1 MLRWFQEIP
10 NFLVRNR
17 NKVAIASIVAIVVA
31 IIASFYNPLKNHFLM
46 NEPQAAIDEANN
58 NNRGSERV
66 DSRSQHQQQQQSVQR
81 GNNSYDIGRKGNNR
95 SRLLLRVRRQFDSAC
110 KHFLPTLRKKIFDLI
125 DINTI
130 VRQIKELR
138 NTNNG
143 LVNGQQH
150 VDAESQLWEDVKIS
164 AFTMHFVTMYML
176 AAVCTLL
183 KIQLHILARSIALS
197 VSQKNPM
204 ASSSVSSSVGN
215 NAYLDYDA
223 GYDEDA
229 LSMDNEMFR
238 ELIEG
243 TYRHLFNKGLKSLS
257 AMIREI
263 VIRDLADW
271 TVKDKVKV
279 EFEEISDI
287 VKHIRSHVEKD
298 FPRLVKMMF
307 IRKSIRFA
315 IIMVGLLPNC
325 NLF

>member
-10 NFLVRNR
+10 RFIVRHR
-17 NKVAIASIVAIVVA
+17 NKVAIASIVAIVMA
-31 IIASFYNPLKNHFLM
+31 IIASYYTPWKDYFIT
-46 NEPQAAIDEANN
+46 NEPQSVVDEPRPNKE
-58 NNRGSERV
+58 GISG
-66 DSRSQHQQQQQSVQR
+66 RSQQQRS
-81 GNNSYDIGRKGNNR
+81 GTLNGGTSYDVGRKGNNR

-125 DINTI
+125 DINST

-138 NTNNG
+138 NVSTS
-143 LVNGQQH
+143 GQQP
-150 VDAESQLWEDVKIS
+150 DAESQLWENVKIS

-197 VSQKNPM
+197 VSQKTQM
-204 ASSSVSSSVGN
+204 AAVSSNSGN
-215 NAYLDYDA
+215 HYLDYDA

-243 TYRHLFNKGLKSLS
+243 TYRHLFNRGLKAL
-257 AMIREI
+257 ATMIREI
-263 VIRDLADW
+263 IIRDLADW

-279 EFEEISDI
+279 DFEEVADI
-287 VKHIRSHVEKD
+287 IKHVRVSIEKD
-298 FPRLVKMMF
+298 FPRLIKMMF
-307 IRKSIRFA
+307 IRKFDELSCHFYSVVLI
-315 IIMVGLLPNC
+315 
-325 NLF
+325 

>member
-10 NFLVRNR
+10 KFLVRNR
-17 NKVAIASIVAIVVA
+17 NKVAVASLVAILVAIVA
-31 IIASFYNPLKNHFLM
+31 NYYHYNPWKNYFLT
-46 NEPQAAIDEANN
+46 NEPQEVIDEPRNSFGRDERN
-58 NNRGSERV
+58 TSNRS
-66 DSRSQHQQQQQSVQR
+66 QQQQRSGHGGPV
-81 GNNSYDIGRKGNNR
+81 GGDIGRKGNNR

-125 DINTI
+125 DINTT

-138 NTNNG
+138 NTSNG
-143 LVNGQQH
+143 LTHGQLQ

-197 VSQKNPM
+197 ASHKSHVAA
-204 ASSSVSSSVGN
+204 ASSTIMGNQHSSNS
-215 NAYLDYDA
+215 YLDYES

-243 TYRHLFNKGLKSLS
+243 TYRHLFNKGLKSL
-257 AMIREI
+257 ATVIREI

-279 EFEEISDI
+279 EYEEVSEI
-287 VKHIRSHVEKD
+287 VKHIRSNIEKD
-298 FPRLVKMMF
+298 FPQLVKMMF
-307 IRKSIRFA
+307 IRK
-315 IIMVGLLPNC
+315 
-325 NLF
+325 LFSSYQP